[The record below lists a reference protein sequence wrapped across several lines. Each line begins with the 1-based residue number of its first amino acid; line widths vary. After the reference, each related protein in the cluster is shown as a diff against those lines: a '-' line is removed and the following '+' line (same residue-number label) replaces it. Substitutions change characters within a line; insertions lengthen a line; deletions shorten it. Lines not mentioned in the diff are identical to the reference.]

1 VKYQWW
7 QLLSSYTNL
16 FRSPRCPCDRR
27 GHPLNPGRLPGTV
40 KSFGSTDAPG
50 DLGLF
55 EGTLPLWAS
64 LAKVR
69 RTSLGR
75 ERRTQ
80 LFAVAVAA
88 LSNPPA
94 VREQP
99 RSDVRGY
106 DIVMELRRSPSVTHL
121 CSIRLTH
128 TENTVWRS
136 ARKVQAIS
144 SKTLRQHC
152 WFPSAEVM
160 HLTHRIQTV
169 VREEAGP
176 SGAIVL
182 LVLLAIS
189 GVWAISEASAGSFT
203 SQKYRLARE
212 AYRVAAADFAR
223 RESGSVRHLKI
234 APFSPERATP
244 LSGGRYL
251 VALPYLITEAE
262 ETARVQVT
270 DITVNCTTKSCDVS
284 EAKQ

>member
-1 VKYQWW
+1 MIQ
-7 QLLSSYTNL
+7 
-16 FRSPRCPCDRR
+16 
-27 GHPLNPGRLPGTV
+27 
-40 KSFGSTDAPG
+40 
-50 DLGLF
+50 
-55 EGTLPLWAS
+55 
-64 LAKVR
+64 
-69 RTSLGR
+69 
-75 ERRTQ
+75 
-80 LFAVAVAA
+80 
-88 LSNPPA
+88 
-94 VREQP
+94 
-99 RSDVRGY
+99 
-106 DIVMELRRSPSVTHL
+106 LRRSPSVTHL

-169 VREEAGP
+169 VREKAGP

-189 GVWAISEASAGSFT
+189 GVWAISEPSARSFT
-203 SQKYRLARE
+203 SQEYRLARE

-223 RESGSVRHLKI
+223 RESGSVRRYLKI